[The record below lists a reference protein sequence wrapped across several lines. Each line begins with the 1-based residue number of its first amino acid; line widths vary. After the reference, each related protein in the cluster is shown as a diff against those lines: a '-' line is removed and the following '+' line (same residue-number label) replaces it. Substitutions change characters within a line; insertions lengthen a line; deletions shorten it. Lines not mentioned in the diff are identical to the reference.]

1 MNQLYKVI
9 QIILIILTGIVMING
24 IFNHDDMSE
33 LIINVTVLLWI
44 ILMAI
49 VAYIIRKIHEKRI
62 KEMHFNGRFHI

>member
-9 QIILIILTGIVMING
+9 QIILIILIGIVMSNA
-24 IFNHDDMSE
+24 IFNHDDMSK

-49 VAYIIRKIHEKRI
+49 VAYIIRKIHEK
-62 KEMHFNGRFHI
+62 KN

>member
-24 IFNHDDMSE
+24 IFNHDDMSK

-49 VAYIIRKIHEKRI
+49 VAYIIRKIREK
-62 KEMHFNGRFHI
+62 KN

>member
-24 IFNHDDMSE
+24 IFNYDDMSK

-49 VAYIIRKIHEKRI
+49 VA
-62 KEMHFNGRFHI
+62 

>member
-24 IFNHDDMSE
+24 IFNHDDMSK

-44 ILMAI
+44 ILMVI
-49 VAYIIRKIHEKRI
+49 VACIIRKIHEK
-62 KEMHFNGRFHI
+62 KN

>member
-24 IFNHDDMSE
+24 IFNHDDMSK

-44 ILMAI
+44 ILIAI
-49 VAYIIRKIHEKRI
+49 VAYIIRKIHEK
-62 KEMHFNGRFHI
+62 KN

>member
-9 QIILIILTGIVMING
+9 QIILIILTGIVMSNA
-24 IFNHDDMSE
+24 IFNDDDMSK

-49 VAYIIRKIHEKRI
+49 VAYIIRKIHEK
-62 KEMHFNGRFHI
+62 KN

>member
-24 IFNHDDMSE
+24 IFNHDDMSK

-49 VAYIIRKIHEKRI
+49 VAYIIRKIHEK
-62 KEMHFNGRFHI
+62 NN

>member
-24 IFNHDDMSE
+24 IFNHDDMSK

-49 VAYIIRKIHEKRI
+49 VAYIIRKIHEK
-62 KEMHFNGRFHI
+62 KN

>member
-24 IFNHDDMSE
+24 IFNHDDMSK

-49 VAYIIRKIHEKRI
+49 VAYIIRKTHEK
-62 KEMHFNGRFHI
+62 KN

>member
-24 IFNHDDMSE
+24 IFNHDDMNK

-49 VAYIIRKIHEKRI
+49 VAYIIRKIHEK
-62 KEMHFNGRFHI
+62 KN

>member
-24 IFNHDDMSE
+24 IFNYDDMSK

-44 ILMAI
+44 ILMVI
-49 VAYIIRKIHEKRI
+49 VACIIRKIHEK
-62 KEMHFNGRFHI
+62 KN

>member
-9 QIILIILTGIVMING
+9 QIIMIILTGIVMING
-24 IFNHDDMSE
+24 IFNHDDMSK

-49 VAYIIRKIHEKRI
+49 VAYIIRKIHEK
-62 KEMHFNGRFHI
+62 KN

>member
-24 IFNHDDMSE
+24 IFNHDDMSK

-44 ILMAI
+44 ILMVI
-49 VAYIIRKIHEKRI
+49 VAYIIRKIHEK
-62 KEMHFNGRFHI
+62 KN